1 VSRVGLCLGAALA
14 LAGCG
19 GTTGNA
25 LVTFSAR
32 ASGPA
37 DATGAPLTFTNGF
50 GTQITLAHASL
61 TLGAVYLNQTMPVS
75 GAAAS
80 PCILPG
86 TYVGQ
91 VFGPVTIDLLSSAP
105 VPFPLEGEGTATPA
119 KVAEIWLTSGDIDA
133 VDNNEPVLQVEG
145 SFVTAAGDAG
155 PFSGTVTIGANR
167 KLAVTNPSLPGA
179 NPICHQRIVGPVP
192 VSLTP
197 SQGGVLTL
205 AVDPRPMFSAVDF
218 TTLTPA
224 ATSTAANGVRSIPD
238 TSAGAGAALYK
249 GLIANSGVYALG
261 WLPSP

>member
-1 VSRVGLCLGAALA
+1 MSRLGLCLGAMLA

-25 LVTFSAR
+25 LVTFSAQ

-37 DATGAPLTFTNGF
+37 DATGAPLTFTNGL
-50 GTQITLAHASL
+50 GAQITLTRARL
-61 TLGAVYLNQTMPVS
+61 TLGAVYLNQTVPVS

-105 VPFPLEGEGTATPA
+105 VAFPVEGEGTATPA
-119 KVAEIWLTSGDIDA
+119 RIATIWLTSGDIDA
-133 VDNNEPVLQVEG
+133 IDNTEPVLDVEG
-145 SFVTAAGDAG
+145 SFVTAAGDAA

-167 KLAVTNPSLPGA
+167 KLAITNPALPGA
-179 NPICHQRIVGPVP
+179 NPICHQRIVGPVRA
-192 VSLTP
+192 VLTP

-218 TTLTPA
+218 ATLTPA
-224 ATSTAANGVRSIPD
+224 ATPAGNAVRVIPD
-238 TSAGAGAALYK
+238 TSAGAGGALYK
-249 GLIANSGVYALG
+249 GLIANSGVYTLG